1 MPYRDALR
9 VFVRWLA
16 VLAVVLTSTLSVS
29 AARSAD
35 PAPPLVY
42 AAEVDGIIHPV
53 TAEFMV
59 SAMDRAD
66 ADGASLLVFTLRTPG
81 GLVDSTQ
88 TIVSRMLV
96 ARTPIAVL
104 VGPSGAH
111 AASAGFILVL
121 AADVA
126 VMAPGTH
133 MGAAHPVSAGGA
145 VPDAKTD
152 ETMSKKVASDLAAW
166 ARSLAESRRRNVTL
180 AAEAV
185 IDSRAFTDR
194 EALAASP
201 PLIDIV
207 ATDVRDLLEKLDGE
221 TVTRFDGRTV
231 VTLRTAHARVVEI
244 EMTRRQRVL
253 SAIAHPQVATL
264 LLMLGTLGL
273 TVELWNP
280 GAILPGVVGGLCLL
294 LAFFAFQV
302 VPVSTAGILLV
313 LFGIALL
320 IVEIKVPSFGVLG
333 LGGILSLMVGSL
345 MLQGDVPGVAP
356 RPALAV
362 SVALAMATILLFL
375 GRLAMRAHRQPAS
388 TGVTAMIGL
397 RGRALAPI
405 EPGGPTQVVVRGEI
419 WNATAEAPVAEGE
432 PVTIV
437 AVNGL
442 TLRVTPDRV
451 LAKGASSC

>member
-9 VFVRWLA
+9 VFVRWL
-16 VLAVVLTSTLSVS
+16 VTLAVVLTATPSVP

-35 PAPPLVY
+35 SAPPVVY

-66 ADGASLLVFTLRTPG
+66 ADRAALLVFTLRTPG

-96 ARTPIAVL
+96 ARTPIAVF
-104 VGPSGAH
+104 VGPGGAR

-126 VMAPGTH
+126 AMAPGTH
-133 MGAAHPVSAGGA
+133 MGAAHPVSVGGG
-145 VPDAKTD
+145 VSDAKPD
-152 ETMSKKVASDLAAW
+152 ETMSKKVASDTAAW
-166 ARSLAESRRRNVTL
+166 VRSLAERRKRNVTL

-185 IDSRAFTDR
+185 IESRAFTDR

-201 PLIDIV
+201 PLIDLT
-207 ATDVRDLLEKLDGE
+207 ATDVRDLLEKLDGA
-221 TVTRFDGRTV
+221 TVTRFDGRA
-231 VTLRTAHARVVEI
+231 VTIRTAHARIVEM
-244 EMTRRQRVL
+244 EMTKRQQIL
-253 SAIAHPQVATL
+253 SAIAHPQVAYL

-302 VPVSTAGILLV
+302 VPVNTAGILLI
-313 LFGIALL
+313 LFGVALL
-320 IVEIKVPSFGVLG
+320 IIEIKVPSFGVLG
-333 LGGILSLMVGSL
+333 LGGTLSLMVGSL
-345 MLQGDVPGVAP
+345 MLTDDVPGVTP
-356 RPALAV
+356 RPALVV
-362 SVALAMATILLFL
+362 SVALAMAAILLFL

-388 TGVTAMIGL
+388 TGVAAMIGL

-405 EPGGPTQVVVRGEI
+405 EPGRWTQVSVRGEI
-419 WNATAEAPVAEGE
+419 WNATANVPVAENE

-437 AVNGL
+437 AVDGL
-442 TLRVTPDRV
+442 TLRVAPERA
-451 LAKGASSC
+451 LAEGASQ